1 MTLEAAFALGPF
13 AMHRRRVDSL
23 PTLGV
28 SEHGGFILLEMALFQ
43 VRRRVDKGY
52 SKGDTEKGVQW
63 LEPRAVAPRASL
75 LSLWCVER
83 TIQIWA
89 HKAQRWELFAQR
101 PSREVQVRVGH
112 KAVVRG
118 CTRSHRKHLEQR
130 PRWSKS
136 LVTIT

>member
-13 AMHRRRVDSL
+13 ATHRRKVDSL
-23 PTLGV
+23 PALGV

-75 LSLWCVER
+75 LSLWCVGKND
-83 TIQIWA
+83 TDLGSQSA
-89 HKAQRWELFAQR
+89 
-101 PSREVQVRVGH
+101 EVG
-112 KAVVRG
+112 AL
-118 CTRSHRKHLEQR
+118 C
-130 PRWSKS
+130 PAS
-136 LVTIT
+136 LP

>member
-13 AMHRRRVDSL
+13 ATHRRKVDSL
-23 PTLGV
+23 PARGV

-75 LSLWCVER
+75 LSLWCVGKND
-83 TIQIWA
+83 TD
-89 HKAQRWELFAQR
+89 L
-101 PSREVQVRVGH
+101 GH
-112 KAVVRG
+112 KQLVMLGSQSAEVG
-118 CTRSHRKHLEQR
+118 ALC
-130 PRWSKS
+130 PAS
-136 LVTIT
+136 LP